1 MSFEG
6 GRAPDR
12 LRDILQALSKYHEE
26 ILQEYT
32 LKTQSPESLHSLE
45 ELLNDAG
52 QELLHRWKTNTF
64 DSNPKSDSPALQTCI
79 TIVKR
84 NMTPW
89 NPHVSTLV
97 PYWIQ
102 RMFFHSP
109 FTISTDHLERLH
121 RNSQYTAEEQDG
133 ANQKEPPS

>member
-1 MSFEG
+1 MSLEG

-12 LRDILQALSKYHEE
+12 LRDILQALAKYHEE
-26 ILQEYT
+26 ILQEHT
-32 LKTQSPESLHSLE
+32 LKTQSPESLHELE
-45 ELLNDAG
+45 NYLNTAG

-64 DSNPKSDSPALQTCI
+64 DSNPKSDSSALQTCI
-79 TIVKR
+79 TTVKR

-102 RMFFHSP
+102 RMFFHAP
-109 FTISTDHLERLH
+109 FTISTKHIDRLH
-121 RNSQYTAEEQDG
+121 RNSQHNPEEEDDT
-133 ANQKEPPS
+133 NENSK